1 MIFNEIQIWR
11 LQVAQATALKRFIN
25 WIFTDICRVDFID
38 NKSVVT
44 IIILYDVDKKYW
56 HAINDLN
63 NT

>member
-11 LQVAQATALKRFIN
+11 LQVAQALKRFIN

-44 IIILYDVDKKYW
+44 IIILYDVDKEYW